1 METILKIAVQKK
13 GRLSDKSQ
21 ELLKACGINFNPG
34 GSQLKARASNF
45 PVEILF
51 LRDDDI
57 PGYVADGVA
66 HLGMVGMNEVDEKA
80 KPVDI
85 VEELGFSKCRISI
98 AVPNSKPYSSIKDLD
113 GGSIATSY
121 PKILQNYLDTKGVKA
136 SVHEISGSVEIAPA
150 IGLAD
155 GICDIVSTGGTLL
168 SNGLKEV
175 EVIYKSEAVL
185 IGHRDMDSAQ
195 KGILEKLL
203 QRIKA
208 VKRAKAY
215 KYILLNAPDA
225 SLGKIKE
232 LLPGIK
238 SPTVTPL
245 ALEGWVAVQ
254 TVVREDDFWGI
265 TEKLH
270 EVGAEGIIVLP
281 IEKMVY

>member
-1 METILKIAVQKK
+1 MKIAIQKK

-21 ELLKACGINFNPG
+21 ELLKACGINYNSG
-34 GSQLKARASNF
+34 GSQLKAKASNF
-45 PVEILF
+45 PVEILY

-80 KPVDI
+80 KPVDVI
-85 VEELGFSKCRISI
+85 EKLGFSKCRISI
-98 AVPNSKPYSSIKDLD
+98 AVPNSKSYSSIKDLE

-121 PKILQNYLDTKGVKA
+121 PKILQDFLDKEGVNVA
-136 SVHEISGSVEIAPA
+136 AHEISGSVEIAPA

-185 IGHRDMDSAQ
+185 IAYRGLNDAQ
-195 KGILEKLL
+195 KETLDKLM

-215 KYILLNAPDA
+215 KYILLNAPDTA
-225 SLGKIKE
+225 LGKIKE

-245 ALEGWVAVQ
+245 ALDGWVAVQ